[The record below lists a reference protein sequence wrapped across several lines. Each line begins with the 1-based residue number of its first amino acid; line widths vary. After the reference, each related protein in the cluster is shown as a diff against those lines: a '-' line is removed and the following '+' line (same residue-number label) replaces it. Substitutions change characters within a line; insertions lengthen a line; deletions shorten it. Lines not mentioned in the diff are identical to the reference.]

1 MTGWEASVY
10 NISGVV
16 ESVSMNLKTMQILY
30 HVMKDGHKI
39 GTEPISENEL
49 AYAFQCPVSIFPRED
64 ETNEPID
71 GVVLQA
77 RKSNTGVDD
86 GGVVYTVMHDADG
99 GYKAYTEGIEA
110 SRIKYRRVVK
120 DDVTSATKESP
131 SSRAI
136 DSQEEKVN
144 APQNASSNLKALSDD
159 HEEQPLSAITFDSD
173 PTSRENSQTSSSGE
187 KSHDVVALPRS
198 LQSGQNNVPTATL
211 ASGECASARSTGV
224 IEDPHLNTGISTRG
238 YSISRDWSLDNG
250 HESVSSSSNKLDS
263 YEQLATCDTIS
274 NNRHRRERGNDRA
287 ISLGTTCGAS
297 ANKLH
302 NEQKNESAVCGRED
316 RETDALNR
324 PSKKPRSNGE
334 AVEIP
339 VPQWLHK
346 DKDSRERLYSHLIG
360 PENDPHTLRIQKDT
374 KCDFHV
380 LWKESSEKP
389 MTIQIKHSQL
399 SGVLAQRNLI
409 AARRRI
415 EDLLLKFKLPNLPSI
430 EEDGS
435 KGRLLYEVANSYK
448 GAHTPKGTKCGAVYQ
463 RNPLSVAQ
471 KHCCMSLLELPYTT
485 GVKGKVFHGHFF
497 ANQHIGSKVKRETGC
512 SIVVFGDEFDIP
524 VKYCDPYVLISGPS
538 GNWMD
543 LDRAVELVKEEI
555 RRHQRHCDCSFL
567 NQT

>member
-1 MTGWEASVY
+1 MEILKFTAEQAESFTFPVGCPVWYFPKGKQSSDDDGEGRHPY
-10 NISGVV
+10 IIFQGVV

-30 HVMKDGHKI
+30 HVMKAGHKI

-49 AYAFQCPVSIFPRED
+49 AYAFQCPVNIFPKED
-64 ETNEPID
+64 EMNEPIQ

-77 RKSNTGVDD
+77 RKSNTGLDD
-86 GGVVYTVMHDADG
+86 GGVVYTVMHDVDG

-110 SRIKYRRVVK
+110 SRVKYRRVMK
-120 DDVTSATKESP
+120 DDATSATKTIP
-131 SSRAI
+131 SSPAI
-136 DSQEEKVN
+136 ASPEEKVN
-144 APQNASSNLKALSDD
+144 APQNASSNFQAQSDD
-159 HEEQPLSAITFDSD
+159 HKEQPLSAITSDSD
-173 PTSRENSQTSSSGE
+173 PTIRENNQTSSSRE
-187 KSHDVVALPRS
+187 KSRDVVALTKS
-198 LQSGQNNVPTATL
+198 LQSEQNNVPAATL
-211 ASGECASARSTGV
+211 ASGEFAPARSTGG
-224 IEDPHLNTGISTRG
+224 IEDPNLETGISTRG

-250 HESVSSSSNKLDS
+250 HASVSSSSNNLDS
-263 YEQLATCDTIS
+263 YGQLATCDTIS
-274 NNRHRRERGNDRA
+274 NNRLRSERGNDHA
-287 ISLGTTCGAS
+287 IALGTTRGVS
-297 ANKLH
+297 ANKLQ
-302 NEQKNESAVCGRED
+302 NEQNNESAVCERED

-334 AVEIP
+334 VIEIP
-339 VPQWLHK
+339 VPKWLQK
-346 DKDSRERLYSHLIG
+346 DKDSRELLYSHLIG
-360 PENDPHTLRIQKDT
+360 PENDPHTLRIQKET

-485 GVKGKVFHGHFF
+485 GVKGKVFHRHFF
-497 ANQHIGSKVKRETGC
+497 ANQHIGSKVKGKRAA
-512 SIVVFGDEFDIP
+512 
-524 VKYCDPYVLISGPS
+524 PS
-538 GNWMD
+538 
-543 LDRAVELVKEEI
+543 
-555 RRHQRHCDCSFL
+555 
-567 NQT
+567 